1 LTPKGSTDARALS
14 REEVP
19 SGTRV
24 PDFFIVGHKKSGTTA
39 LHAMLSQHPDVFM
52 PRLKEPHFLATDRKA
67 RFRNPRGGR
76 LPETLEEYLALFDP
90 AGPDQLTGE
99 ASASYLWSQ
108 TAAEGI
114 ASLAP
119 EARIIAI
126 LREPASFLRSQYL
139 QFRRIHFEDQR
150 SMRKAIALDD
160 ARREGR
166 KIPARC
172 PYPAMLIYSDHVR
185 YAEQLRRY
193 HARFPREQVLVLIY
207 EEFRADNRGTLR
219 EVTRF
224 LGIDQEFAFQELE
237 VNTTSKTMRSQQA
250 DDVVRSL
257 TDGGGAA
264 SRAARTAMK
273 VLPKGLRRRALGGLR
288 RHLVFGAP
296 PPVDDELM
304 LELRR
309 RFKPEVEAAGEYL
322 GRDLVGLWGYDRLD

>member
-1 LTPKGSTDARALS
+1 MSDPAPILS
-14 REEVP
+14 RQQVP
-19 SGTRV
+19 DGMRV

-39 LHAMLSQHPDVFM
+39 LHAMLSQHPEVFM

-67 RFRNPRGGR
+67 RFANPRGGR
-76 LPETLEEYLALFDP
+76 LPETLEEYLHLFDP
-90 AGPDQLTGE
+90 AAADERAGE

-119 EARIIAI
+119 EARVIAI

-150 SMRKAIALDD
+150 SMRDAIALDD
-160 ARREGR
+160 DRREGR
-166 KIPARC
+166 KIPAGC
-172 PYPAMLIYSDHVR
+172 PYPQMLIYSDHVR

-207 EEFRADNRGTLR
+207 EEFRADNPGTLR

-224 LGIDQEFAFQELE
+224 LGIDEEFAFEEVE
-237 VNTTSKTMRSQQA
+237 VNTTSKTMRSQGA

-257 TDGGGAA
+257 TDGSGAA
-264 SRAARTAMK
+264 SRVARAGMK
-273 VLPKGLRRRALGGLR
+273 ALPKGLRRRTLAGVR
-288 RHLVFGAP
+288 EHLVFGAP
-296 PPVDDELM
+296 PPVDEGLM

-309 RFKPEVEAAGEYL
+309 RFKPQVEAAADYL
-322 GRDLVGLWGYDRLD
+322 GRDLVALWGYDRLD